1 MPAANAM
8 PERPRLPRGIRNHNP
23 GNIRR
28 VTSVAWKGQAA
39 QQADAEFVVF
49 EAPEW
54 GIRAMARILLSYQR
68 RGVVTVRD
76 IIHRWAPPAGHGPNG
91 SYANPTDAYVAAVAR
106 HMGVAPD
113 MPIDVRQPDQ
123 ARALIAEIIRH
134 ENGQQPYPRATLDA
148 GLDLAGIDVSP
159 ATEA

>member
-1 MPAANAM
+1 MTD
-8 PERPRLPRGIRNHNP
+8 RPRLPRGIRNHNP

-28 VTSVAWKGQAA
+28 VANVTWKGMATT
-39 QQADAEFVVF
+39 QADPEFVVF
-49 EAPEW
+49 DAPEW
-54 GIRAMARILLSYQR
+54 GIRAIARILLSYRR

-76 IIHRWAPPAGHGPNG
+76 IIHRWAPPAGSGPNG
-91 SYANPTDAYVAAVAR
+91 AYLNPTDAYVAAVAR
-106 HMGVAPD
+106 HMGVSPD
-113 MPIDVRQPDQ
+113 LPIDVTQPDQ

-134 ENGQQPYPRATLDA
+134 ENGQLPYPRATLGA